1 MALFVA
7 RTFLP
12 EKFGAA
18 RRLAPCKVR
27 EFWGIGLKSQMQS
40 EDSPK
45 FCLTKNNFLTSTL
58 LFIRTLDDFFS

>member
-1 MALFVA
+1 
-7 RTFLP
+7 
-12 EKFGAA
+12 
-18 RRLAPCKVR
+18 
-27 EFWGIGLKSQMQS
+27 MQS